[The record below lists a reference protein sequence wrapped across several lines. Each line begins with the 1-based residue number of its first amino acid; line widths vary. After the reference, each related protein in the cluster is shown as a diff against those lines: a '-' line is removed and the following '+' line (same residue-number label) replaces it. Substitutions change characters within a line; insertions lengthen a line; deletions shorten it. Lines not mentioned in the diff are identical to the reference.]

1 MNILSY
7 SHAYVCG
14 GHNGGA
20 ETTLHDVMR
29 LLREEKHKT
38 TALLSKPHPDGS
50 GPYILDGV
58 MVQSFSSKRDPELYI
73 PDNDIT
79 LTQLECAARAGM
91 LAEKAGKKSVQLIH
105 NDQSYCIKS
114 AGYNDALIFNTEWV
128 KPAYDHLSLPGVVFH
143 PPIEPL
149 RYKTETTREFITIV
163 NLTVGTENRMS
174 YNKGAETFYE
184 LARLFPDE
192 RFLGVKGGY
201 GEQYVPDDL
210 PPNVTIMEHTNNPID
225 YLSRTKILLC
235 PSRYES
241 YGRSAIEASASGIPS
256 LCTRTPGTLEG
267 VGRYQ
272 TTIEGFHLF
281 EWARGLRYLLDRE
294 VYQWFSKEAIQGCN
308 SLWSRSGSEWADVL
322 MLLESL

>member
-1 MNILSY
+1 
-7 SHAYVCG
+7 
-14 GHNGGA
+14 
-20 ETTLHDVMR
+20 MR

-79 LTQLECAARAGM
+79 LSQLECAARAGM
-91 LAEKAGKKSVQLIH
+91 LAKKAGKKSVQLIH

-114 AGYNDALIFNTEWV
+114 AEYNDALIFNTEWV
-128 KPAYDHLSLPGVVFH
+128 KPAYDHLNLPGVVFH
-143 PPIEPL
+143 PPIEPP

-174 YNKGAETFYE
+174 YNKGAETFYD
-184 LARLFPDE
+184 LARAFPRE
-192 RFLGVKGGY
+192 KFLGVKGGY

-210 PPNVTIMEHTNNPID
+210 PSNVTIMEHTNNPID

-256 LCTRTPGTLEG
+256 LSTRTLGTLEG
-267 VGRYQ
+267 VGSYQ
-272 TTIEGFHLF
+272 TTIESLQLF
-281 EWARGLRYLLDRE
+281 EWERE
-294 VYQWFSKEAIQGCN
+294 LAFLIEPDVYRWASKEAAKGCDT
-308 SLWSRSGSEWADVL
+308 LWSRSGSEWADVL
-322 MLLESL
+322 QLLESL